1 MKTIQQ
7 PTVNWSCP
15 LIIDWKQLF
24 RREYNDFI
32 QRFIDKI
39 VIGRYIVDI
48 TLKTG
53 LDIYPKIDTTY
64 NVKQQETYKMKKTVL
79 AVFF

>member
-1 MKTIQQ
+1 M
-7 PTVNWSCP
+7 
-15 LIIDWKQLF
+15 
-24 RREYNDFI
+24 
-32 QRFIDKI
+32 
-39 VIGRYIVDI
+39 DI

-79 AVFF
+79 AVFFYRLFIISVMFLLVCNLSEN